1 MARTVVD
8 RNEEGKREAAEEAA
22 ALAELQTALMELVAG
37 QVRELATR
45 PLAVASARLDGRIQE
60 AVLESRRLGL
70 ERAPDV
76 DRSDCA
82 RRPDALRGPGAV
94 ADGDGTGHGLGWRWG
109 ATRARPAEERTSAVA
124 SGHRG
129 VDDADG
135 ERDGFGVLLRGGAP
149 AAELFGG
156 WGELQDEAGE
166 RTTRPV
172 GDELE
177 AWDGRHESSG
187 A

>member
-76 DRSDCA
+76 DRSDC
-82 RRPDALRGPGAV
+82 GA
-94 ADGDGTGHGLGWRWG
+94 
-109 ATRARPAEERTSAVA
+109 AT
-124 SGHRG
+124 
-129 VDDADG
+129 
-135 ERDGFGVLLRGGAP
+135 
-149 AAELFGG
+149 
-156 WGELQDEAGE
+156 
-166 RTTRPV
+166 
-172 GDELE
+172 
-177 AWDGRHESSG
+177 
-187 A
+187 